1 MIIDDV
7 SIKIKAGDGGNGAV
21 AFNRNMM
28 ELGPTGAHGGRG
40 GSVVGIGV
48 SELDALKQFRYIKEV
63 HAEKGENG
71 KAQYI
76 DGRTGEDVFIK
87 LPIGT
92 VIHNIE
98 NDTEVELTKVGEKVV
113 LAKGGRGGRGNFH
126 FRSST
131 NTYPK
136 QFEYGTPGEEF
147 TLHLELKMIADIGLV
162 GLPNAGKSSLIN
174 EITNCKSKIAN
185 YPFTTLEPHLGTFEN
200 LIIADIP
207 GIIEGA
213 SSNKG
218 LGIKFLK
225 HIERTKIIF
234 HLISCENPKPK
245 TSYKEIRKE
254 LEKYNKIFKTKE
266 EYIIITKTDLVD
278 KKTLDKIVKQFSKV
292 SPNVFCI
299 SVYDYD
305 SIENFKK
312 LLFKLSNEK
321 VEVKEEEKE

>member
-1 MIIDDV
+1 MLIDDV
-7 SIKIKAGDGGNGAV
+7 TIKIKAGDGGDGAV
-21 AFNRNMM
+21 AFNKNMM

-40 GSVVGIGV
+40 GSVFGIGV
-48 SELDALKQFRYIKEV
+48 SELDSLKQFRYIKEIK
-63 HAEKGENG
+63 ADNG
-71 KAQYI
+71 N
-76 DGRTGEDVFIK
+76 DGRSQYVDGKDGEDAFIK

-98 NDTEVELTKVGEKVV
+98 TNTIEEITKVGEQVL
-113 LAKGGRGGRGNFH
+113 LAKGGKGGKGNFH

-131 NTYPK
+131 NTSPK
-136 QFEYGTPGEEF
+136 QFEYGKEGEAF

-174 EITNCKSKIAN
+174 EITNSKSKIAN

-234 HLISCENPKPK
+234 HLISCENEDLKK
-245 TSYKEIRKE
+245 AYKEIRKE

-266 EYIIITKTDLVD
+266 EYLIVTKTDLID
-278 KKTLDKIVKQFSKV
+278 KKQLDKNIKQLSKLN
-292 SPNVFCI
+292 PNIFNI
-299 SVYDYD
+299 SIYDYD
-305 SIENFKK
+305 SMEELKK
-312 LLFKLSNEK
+312 LLYKLSNEK
-321 VEVKEEEKE
+321 EKGQI